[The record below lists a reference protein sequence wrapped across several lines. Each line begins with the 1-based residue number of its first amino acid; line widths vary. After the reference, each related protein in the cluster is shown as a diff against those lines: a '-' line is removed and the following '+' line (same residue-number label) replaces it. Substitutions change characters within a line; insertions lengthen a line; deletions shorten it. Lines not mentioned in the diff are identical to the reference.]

1 MLGQQPLA
9 TRCSRQ
15 NFSPRPAPSHHSPTP
30 DEGFELYWEEMH
42 NKHAQACT
50 DALVASHHQPRNLTL
65 LEPISALGNFRRN
78 LTPRMRGSK
87 THQKGRETQVTS
99 SLGRSLELSYLF
111 DKFECPSLRA
121 SNGMDLQHSVRKQ
134 SHVLGCGLWHEKP
147 TCGLLWPDVSSKPH
161 LSWPHTHVFLA
172 KNRIQIRGL
181 LGFSSL

>member
-1 MLGQQPLA
+1 MLKPKKY
-9 TRCSRQ
+9 
-15 NFSPRPAPSHHSPTP
+15 APSTANPCDSCHFSSHVLDPNTKAIHVRAKFHTIRPEVQQLACLVLCVDTKHKHGHHLRVYLTCVCGCSP
-30 DEGFELYWEEMH
+30 
-42 NKHAQACT
+42 
-50 DALVASHHQPRNLTL
+50 
-65 LEPISALGNFRRN
+65 NFRRN

-147 TCGLLWPDVSSKPH
+147 HVWPLV
-161 LSWPHTHVFLA
+161 A
-172 KNRIQIRGL
+172 
-181 LGFSSL
+181 